1 LETQSNVASWLESF
15 RDRVVHRSQV
25 GKRRLDATF
34 ARRDLDLRHQE
45 LGERFL
51 SLVQQGTAAAPQ
63 ELAALVQEIRE
74 MEDRLRCQLQDIA
87 ALESEG

>member
-1 LETQSNVASWLESF
+1 MASWLETF

-34 ARRDLDLRHQE
+34 TRRDLDAKLQL

-51 SLVQQGTAAAPQ
+51 AVVKQGTAAVPQ
-63 ELAALVQEIRE
+63 ELAALVKEVRE
-74 MEDRLRCQLQDIA
+74 LEERLRAQQQDIA
-87 ALESEG
+87 VLESES